1 MTSAVRH
8 EDFLRRLSTGDLSSE
23 CDEARRHFSECAGCR
38 ERWRQMS
45 RLIEELESAD
55 FERRDVLAGVGKPRQ
70 RDTERAYQ
78 AGVTAGVASARATTR
93 RPVRARPRLAL
104 LCTAAAALLCAAFFV
119 VRAWT
124 GDRYTTGH
132 GPMLGTSGLAILDDD
147 GVLDA
152 DGIVIQYPPSAMPSF
167 GLVLEGWSSEG
178 KPVTESLRIWEA
190 RWRPD
195 PRLLERFAGPVKL
208 RVQPL
213 GMDGSESG
221 SAIEREFLL
230 SP

>member
-1 MTSAVRH
+1 
-8 EDFLRRLSTGDLSSE
+8 LSSE

-45 RLIEELESAD
+45 RLIDELENAD
-55 FERRDVLAGVGKPRQ
+55 VERREVLAGIGEPTPR
-70 RDTERAYQ
+70 DIERAYQ
-78 AGVTAGVASARATTR
+78 AGVTAGVASASAAVQ
-93 RPVRARPRLAL
+93 RPSRARPRLAL

-124 GDRYTTGH
+124 GERDKSGV
-132 GPMLGTSGLAILDDD
+132 GPMLGTNDYAILDGD

-152 DGIVIQYPPSAMPSF
+152 DGVTIQYPPRSVPSF
-167 GLVLEGWSSEG
+167 RIELEGWSSEG
-178 KPVTESLRIWEA
+178 KPVSWSDKIWEA

-195 PRLLERFAGPVKL
+195 PKLLERFTGKVML

-213 GMDGSESG
+213 TVDGSESG
-221 SAIEREFLL
+221 RAVEREFSL
-230 SP
+230 SR